1 MENKKELDYIDAWY
15 RKLKGT
21 EYVKD
26 YSELRFFDN
35 TYVSILVTKKVLKK
49 FNPKEEKYVVI
60 GEVFKETKN
69 KEKELVIKVTY
80 IL

>member
-21 EYVKD
+21 KYVKD

>member
-35 TYVSILVTKKVLKK
+35 TYVSIHVTKKILKK
-49 FNPKEEKYVVI
+49 FNPKEEKHVVI

-69 KEKELVIKVTY
+69 KERESVIKVTY